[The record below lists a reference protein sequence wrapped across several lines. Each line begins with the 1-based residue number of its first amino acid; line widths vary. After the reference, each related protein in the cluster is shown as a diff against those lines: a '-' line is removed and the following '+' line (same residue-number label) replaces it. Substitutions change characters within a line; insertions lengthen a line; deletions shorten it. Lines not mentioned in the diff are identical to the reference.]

1 MQKVNILVKSN
12 IDTLFLI
19 LEQNIVMSYI
29 FLEQYCYFIFTVCF
43 SVLINKNEVIMI
55 TFFYF

>member
-29 FLEQYCYFIFTVCF
+29 FLEQYCYFIFMF
-43 SVLINKNEVIMI
+43 
-55 TFFYF
+55 